1 MTVLEELFKTVDELR
16 KYVPSVESNVSFAEL
31 NSSATSA
38 RKQIIVVLSGPVYS
52 NVLKDTG
59 EKHAALL
66 SAMGNLTLAKQLIFD
81 VINRRKADI
90 EVYKYELEAMRRSYI
105 ENYYNG
111 MDTLIQLL
119 DEDKSEENKW
129 KESRYYKLLDALK
142 IKDTE
147 SFDFLYPIDLSYLFF
162 FRIIPLQ
169 KEVLDEGMKGYFDR
183 ASDNQDAINMLLRAL
198 SKMTVA
204 IALRRFDILEFPST
218 IRNLFEDSKTSRSGR
233 DEQNRMLSLSDQLST
248 EVQSLLKDV
257 DLILSSNDSG
267 AIDTESSFNTSEDKI
282 ILMP

>member
-1 MTVLEELFKTVDELR
+1 MNVLEALFKTIDEFR
-16 KYVPSVESNVSFAEL
+16 KYVPSVESNVTFSEL

-38 RKQIIVVLSGPVYS
+38 RKQIIVVLSSDVYD
-52 NVLKDTG
+52 NVLQDTG
-59 EKHAALL
+59 DKHAALL

-81 VINRRKADI
+81 VINRRKSQI
-90 EVYKYELEAMRRSYI
+90 EVYKYELEAMRRSYV

-111 MDTLIQLL
+111 MDSLIQLL
-119 DEDKSEENKW
+119 DSDTSEENKW
-129 KESRYYKLLDALK
+129 KESRYYKLLDTLK

-169 KEVLDEGMKGYFDR
+169 KEALDEGMKGYFDR
-183 ASDNQDAINMLLRAL
+183 ASTNEDAVNMLLRAL

-218 IRNLFEDSKTSRSGR
+218 IRNLFEDSKASRTGR
-233 DEQNRMLSLSDQLST
+233 DEQNRMLFLSEQLSN
-248 EVQSLLKDV
+248 EVQLLLKDV
-257 DLILSSNDSG
+257 DLMLSNSDSET
-267 AIDTESSFNTSEDKI
+267 IDTESSSNNPDDKI

>member
-1 MTVLEELFKTVDELR
+1 MNVLEALFKTIDEFR
-16 KYVPSVESNVSFAEL
+16 KYVPSVESNVTFSEL

-38 RKQIIVVLSGPVYS
+38 RKQIIVVLSSDVYDH
-52 NVLKDTG
+52 VLQDTG

-81 VINRRKADI
+81 VINRRKSQI
-90 EVYKYELEAMRRSYI
+90 EVYKYELEAMRRSYV

-119 DEDKSEENKW
+119 DADTSKENKW
-129 KESRYYKLLDALK
+129 KESRYYKLLDTLK

-169 KEVLDEGMKGYFDR
+169 KEALDEGMKGYFDR
-183 ASDNQDAINMLLRAL
+183 ASTNEDAINMLLRAL

-218 IRNLFEDSKTSRSGR
+218 IRNLFEDSKASRSGR
-233 DEQNRMLSLSDQLST
+233 DEQNRMLFLSEQLSN
-248 EVQSLLKDV
+248 EVQLLLRDV
-257 DLILSSNDSG
+257 DLMLSNSDSET
-267 AIDTESSFNTSEDKI
+267 IDTESSSNNPDDKI

>member
-183 ASDNQDAINMLLRAL
+183 AFDNQDAINMLLRAL

-233 DEQNRMLSLSDQLST
+233 DEQNRMLSLSNQLST

>member
-16 KYVPSVESNVSFAEL
+16 KYVPSVESNVTFAEL

-119 DEDKSEENKW
+119 DEDKSEENQW
-129 KESRYYKLLDALK
+129 KESRYYKLLDTLK

-282 ILMP
+282 ILLP

>member
-16 KYVPSVESNVSFAEL
+16 KYVPSAESNVTFAEL

-38 RKQIIVVLSGPVYS
+38 RKQISVVLSSQVYTE
-52 NVLKDTG
+52 LLQDTG
-59 EKHAALL
+59 DKHDALL

-81 VINRRKADI
+81 VINRRKSQI

-119 DEDKSEENKW
+119 DSDSSKESKW
-129 KESRYYKLLDALK
+129 KESRYYKLLDSLE

-147 SFDFLYPIDLSYLFF
+147 NFDFLYPIDLSYLFF
-162 FRIIPLQ
+162 FRTIPLQ
-169 KEVLDEGMKGYFDR
+169 KEVLDEGMKGYFKH
-183 ASDNQDAINMLLRAL
+183 ASGNEDAINMLLRAL

-218 IRNLFEDSKTSRSGR
+218 IRNLFEDSKTSRSGK
-233 DEQNRMLSLSDQLST
+233 DEQNRMLSLSEQLSA
-248 EVQSLLKDV
+248 EVQSLLKDI
-257 DLILSSNDSG
+257 DLMLSDNESG

>member
-119 DEDKSEENKW
+119 DEDKSEENQW

>member
-81 VINRRKADI
+81 VINRRKADV

-129 KESRYYKLLDALK
+129 KESRYYKLLDSLK

-183 ASDNQDAINMLLRAL
+183 AFDNQDAINMLLRAL

-282 ILMP
+282 ILLP

>member
-16 KYVPSVESNVSFAEL
+16 KYVPSVESNVSFADL

-66 SAMGNLTLAKQLIFD
+66 SAMCNLTLAKQLIFD

-129 KESRYYKLLDALK
+129 KESRYYKLIDALK

-233 DEQNRMLSLSDQLST
+233 DEQNRMLSLSNQLST

>member
-1 MTVLEELFKTVDELR
+1 MNVLEALFKTIDEFR
-16 KYVPSVESNVSFAEL
+16 KYVPSVESNVTFSEL

-38 RKQIIVVLSGPVYS
+38 RKQIIVVLSSDVYDH
-52 NVLKDTG
+52 VLQDTG

-81 VINRRKADI
+81 VINRRKSQI
-90 EVYKYELEAMRRSYI
+90 EVYKYELEAMRRSYV

-119 DEDKSEENKW
+119 DSDTSKENKW
-129 KESRYYKLLDALK
+129 KESRYYKLLDTLK

-169 KEVLDEGMKGYFDR
+169 KEALDEGMKGYFDR
-183 ASDNQDAINMLLRAL
+183 ASTNEDAINMLLRAL
-198 SKMTVA
+198 SKMTVG

-218 IRNLFEDSKTSRSGR
+218 IRNLFEDSKASRSGR
-233 DEQNRMLSLSDQLST
+233 DEQNRMLFLSEQLSN
-248 EVQSLLKDV
+248 EVQLLLRDV
-257 DLILSSNDSG
+257 DLMLSNSDSET
-267 AIDTESSFNTSEDKI
+267 IDTESSSNNPDDKI

>member
-1 MTVLEELFKTVDELR
+1 MNVLEALFKTIDEFR
-16 KYVPSVESNVSFAEL
+16 KYVPSVESNVTFSEL

-38 RKQIIVVLSGPVYS
+38 RKQIIVVLSSDVYDH
-52 NVLKDTG
+52 VLQDTG

-81 VINRRKADI
+81 VINRRKSQI
-90 EVYKYELEAMRRSYI
+90 EVYKYELEAMRRSYV

-119 DEDKSEENKW
+119 DSDTSKENKW
-129 KESRYYKLLDALK
+129 KESRYYKLLDTLK

-169 KEVLDEGMKGYFDR
+169 KEALDEGMKGYFDR
-183 ASDNQDAINMLLRAL
+183 ASTNEDAINMLLRAL

-218 IRNLFEDSKTSRSGR
+218 IRNLFEDSKASRSGR
-233 DEQNRMLSLSDQLST
+233 DEQNRMLFLSEQLSN
-248 EVQSLLKDV
+248 EVQLLLRDV
-257 DLILSSNDSG
+257 DLMLSNSDSET
-267 AIDTESSFNTSEDKI
+267 IDTESSSNNPDDKI

>member
-1 MTVLEELFKTVDELR
+1 MNVLEALFKTIDEFR
-16 KYVPSVESNVSFAEL
+16 KYVPSVESNVTFSEL

-38 RKQIIVVLSGPVYS
+38 RKQIIVVLSPGVYDK
-52 NVLKDTG
+52 VLQDTG

-81 VINRRKADI
+81 VINRRKSQI

-119 DEDKSEENKW
+119 DSDTSKENEW
-129 KESRYYKLLDALK
+129 KASRYYKLLDTLK

-183 ASDNQDAINMLLRAL
+183 ASANEDAVNMLLRAL

-218 IRNLFEDSKTSRSGR
+218 IRNLFEDSKANRSGK
-233 DEQNRMLSLSDQLST
+233 DEQNRMLSLSEQLAT
-248 EVQSLLKDV
+248 EVQSLLKDI
-257 DLILSSNDSG
+257 DLMLSNNDSDT
-267 AIDTESSFNTSEDKI
+267 IDTESSYNTLDDKI

>member
-129 KESRYYKLLDALK
+129 KESRYYKLLDSLK

-233 DEQNRMLSLSDQLST
+233 DEQNRMLSLSNQLST

>member
-31 NSSATSA
+31 NSSANSA

-129 KESRYYKLLDALK
+129 KESRYYKLLDSLK

-204 IALRRFDILEFPST
+204 IALSRFDILEFPST

-233 DEQNRMLSLSDQLST
+233 DEQNRMLSLSNQLST

>member
-81 VINRRKADI
+81 VINRRKADV

-129 KESRYYKLLDALK
+129 KESRYYKLLDSLK

>member
-31 NSSATSA
+31 NSSANSA

-81 VINRRKADI
+81 VINRRKADV

-129 KESRYYKLLDALK
+129 KESRYYKLLDSLK

>member
-1 MTVLEELFKTVDELR
+1 MNVLEALFKTIDEFR
-16 KYVPSVESNVSFAEL
+16 KYVPSVESNVTFSEL

-38 RKQIIVVLSGPVYS
+38 RKQIIVVLSSDVYDH
-52 NVLKDTG
+52 VLQDTG

-81 VINRRKADI
+81 VINRRKSQI
-90 EVYKYELEAMRRSYI
+90 EVYKYELEAMRRSYV

-119 DEDKSEENKW
+119 DSDTSKENKW
-129 KESRYYKLLDALK
+129 KESRYYKLLDTLK
-142 IKDTE
+142 IKDAE

-169 KEVLDEGMKGYFDR
+169 KEALDEGMKGYFDR
-183 ASDNQDAINMLLRAL
+183 ASTNEDAINMLLRAL

-218 IRNLFEDSKTSRSGR
+218 IRNLFEDSKASRSGR
-233 DEQNRMLSLSDQLST
+233 DEQNRMLFLSEQLSN
-248 EVQSLLKDV
+248 EVQLLLRDV
-257 DLILSSNDSG
+257 DLILSNSDSET
-267 AIDTESSFNTSEDKI
+267 IDTESSSNNPDDKI

>member
-1 MTVLEELFKTVDELR
+1 MNVLEALFKTIDEFR
-16 KYVPSVESNVSFAEL
+16 KYVPSVESNVTFSEL

-38 RKQIIVVLSGPVYS
+38 RKQIIVVLSPGVYDK
-52 NVLKDTG
+52 VLQDTG

-81 VINRRKADI
+81 VINRRKSQI

-119 DEDKSEENKW
+119 DSDTRKENEW
-129 KESRYYKLLDALK
+129 KESRYYKLLDTLK

-183 ASDNQDAINMLLRAL
+183 ASANEDAVNMLLRAL

-218 IRNLFEDSKTSRSGR
+218 IRNLFEDSKANRSGK
-233 DEQNRMLSLSDQLST
+233 DEQNRMLSLSEQLAT

-257 DLILSSNDSG
+257 DLMLSNSDSDT
-267 AIDTESSFNTSEDKI
+267 IDTESSYNTLDDKI

>member
-1 MTVLEELFKTVDELR
+1 MNVLEALFKTIDEFR
-16 KYVPSVESNVSFAEL
+16 KYVPSVESNVTFSEL

-38 RKQIIVVLSGPVYS
+38 RKQIIVVLSSDVYEK
-52 NVLKDTG
+52 VLQDTG
-59 EKHAALL
+59 DKHAALL

-81 VINRRKADI
+81 VINRRKSQI
-90 EVYKYELEAMRRSYI
+90 EVYKYELEAMRRSYV

-119 DEDKSEENKW
+119 DSDTSKENKW
-129 KESRYYKLLDALK
+129 KESRYYKLLDTLK

-169 KEVLDEGMKGYFDR
+169 KEALDEGMKGYFDR
-183 ASDNQDAINMLLRAL
+183 ASTNEDAINMLLRAL

-218 IRNLFEDSKTSRSGR
+218 IRNLFEDSKAIRSGR
-233 DEQNRMLSLSDQLST
+233 DEQNRMLFLSEQLSN
-248 EVQSLLKDV
+248 EVQLLLRDV
-257 DLILSSNDSG
+257 DLMLSNSDSETF
-267 AIDTESSFNTSEDKI
+267 DTESSSNNPDDKI